1 LPSAN
6 DVGAAATHLREFS
19 SPLLDHGLLFSAGI
33 RMRRA
38 LLPLVVACLAGCI
51 TPSIPIPPPDPEL
64 MTFVVTGDGA
74 NSTATFT
81 YPASVNYE
89 SSILY
94 VYNRDR
100 GVGIIEA
107 TRPDGS
113 VGPTRP
119 VSAGL
124 GNQIVVTF
132 QRDDLSVSTCIR
144 LRNGQQSPTDYCT
157 GL

>member
-1 LPSAN
+1 LASAN
-6 DVGAAATHLREFS
+6 DVGAIARHLREFS
-19 SPLLDHGLLFSAGI
+19 SPLLDRGLLLLPQF
-33 RMRRA
+33 RMRRV
-38 LLPLVVACLAGCI
+38 LSCLVVACLAGCI

-64 MTFVVTGDGA
+64 MTFVVTGDGPS
-74 NSTATFT
+74 STATFT

-113 VGPTRP
+113 VGPTQP

-124 GNQIVVTF
+124 GNEIVVTF
-132 QRDDLSVSTCIR
+132 QRHDLSVSTCVR
-144 LRNGQQSPTDYCT
+144 LRNGPQSPTDYCT

>member
-1 LPSAN
+1 MRL
-6 DVGAAATHLREFS
+6 VLR
-19 SPLLDHGLLFSAGI
+19 LLVFW
-33 RMRRA
+33 
-38 LLPLVVACLAGCI
+38 LVVTCIAGCI

-64 MTFVVTGDGA
+64 MTFDVTGEGA
-74 NSTATFT
+74 ASMATFE
-81 YPASVNYE
+81 YPANVNFE

-94 VYNRDR
+94 VFNRDR

-119 VSAGL
+119 VSAAL
-124 GNQIVVTF
+124 GNEIIVSF

-144 LRNGQQSPTDYCT
+144 LRNGQQSRTDYCV
-157 GL
+157 GP